1 MEKIEKV
8 FKQLSRLYEFNRKLQ
23 TYKIQTSSKLKG
35 QQSAQPD
42 REEIVSVSGEVIGA
56 AG

>member
-1 MEKIEKV
+1 MENVEKI
-8 FKQLSRLYEFNRKLQ
+8 FKQLSRLCEFNRKLQ

-42 REEIVSVSGEVIGA
+42 SEEIASVSGEVIGA

>member
-1 MEKIEKV
+1 MENIEKV
-8 FKQLSRLYEFNRKLQ
+8 FKQLISLYEFNRKLQ
-23 TYKIQTSSKLKG
+23 TYKIQTSSKFKG

-42 REEIVSVSGEVIGA
+42 SEEIASVSGEVIGA